1 MVDGARL
8 PLVAELKVWDIG
20 HQLFDVAKVC
30 CLLKAG
36 AEAGFLLCIAESAD
50 AFDRMPAG
58 ELFRDRAGLEH
69 GDVFPIIF
77 QRHAAEAREHLRR
90 DRPCPTSLPRR
101 FSTTAVC
108 DPLDLDAYPGH
119 QLRVV
124 EVRIEDST
132 PTAIPEELIGDG

>member
-1 MVDGARL
+1 
-8 PLVAELKVWDIG
+8 
-20 HQLFDVAKVC
+20 
-30 CLLKAG
+30 
-36 AEAGFLLCIAESAD
+36 
-50 AFDRMPAG
+50 
-58 ELFRDRAGLEH
+58 
-69 GDVFPIIF
+69 
-77 QRHAAEAREHLRR
+77 
-90 DRPCPTSLPRR
+90 LPRR